1 MRGLGGN
8 GWKRM
13 GVKRDRE
20 GRQGGRNEKRNREEA
35 KDRER
40 RDRQSMKQ
48 FDNLVILLLKID
60 SP

>member
-1 MRGLGGN
+1 MR
-8 GWKRM
+8 
-13 GVKRDRE
+13 VKRDRE